1 MDNFIL
7 DQGMEILEGR
17 FRVIKRLGNGA
28 FGEIYKV
35 EKKKDGSIYA
45 AKIEKA
51 VKNSKHV
58 MLFWESKL
66 IHKLRGKT
74 YIPQLYYIG
83 TDKTN
88 EKNQFHVMVMDML
101 GPSLEDLFMQCK
113 RKFDLKTC
121 CLIAQQMI
129 KRIEKVHEER
139 IIHRDIKPD
148 NFLIGGTELTKDNI
162 YIIDFGLAKCYKNSE
177 GQHIPYIEGKN
188 LTGTARYASIATH
201 MGKEQSRRDDLE
213 TIGHVVIYFL
223 RGSLPWQNLP
233 GKNKDEKY
241 KNIKKKK
248 LETSLETL
256 CKGYPVEFKEYMEYC
271 RSLKFEEDPDYKY
284 CVSLFDKCMRR
295 HQLDPKVFDF
305 TWKQNRL
312 SKDKEAL
319 KNSMLDVIRK
329 KPKDPKKESI
339 MPKESAAAGQGDT
352 NNMMNMQQAQAAAAY
367 QGDRQ
372 QYGGGINNA

>member
-7 DQGMEILEGR
+7 DQGMDILEGR

-35 EKKKDGSIYA
+35 EKKKDGSVYA
-45 AKIEKA
+45 AKIERA

-121 CLIAQQMI
+121 CLVAQQMI

-148 NFLIGGTELTKDNI
+148 NFLIGTDATRDNI

-177 GQHIPYIEGKN
+177 GQHIPFIEGKN
-188 LTGTARYASIATH
+188 LTGTARYASLATH
-201 MGKEQSRRDDLE
+201 LGKEQSRRDDLE
-213 TIGHVVIYFL
+213 TIGHVIIYFL
-223 RGSLPWQNLP
+223 RGSLPW
-233 GKNKDEKY
+233 
-241 KNIKKKK
+241 
-248 LETSLETL
+248 
-256 CKGYPVEFKEYMEYC
+256 
-271 RSLKFEEDPDYKY
+271 
-284 CVSLFDKCMRR
+284 
-295 HQLDPKVFDF
+295 
-305 TWKQNRL
+305 
-312 SKDKEAL
+312 
-319 KNSMLDVIRK
+319 
-329 KPKDPKKESI
+329 
-339 MPKESAAAGQGDT
+339 
-352 NNMMNMQQAQAAAAY
+352 
-367 QGDRQ
+367 
-372 QYGGGINNA
+372 